1 MKCARCDR
9 ELKKPAIT
17 FGKYGMGRVCA
28 AKSGLLTEKQKLLQC
43 AQRDTKTRDWVQE
56 LAHG

>member
-9 ELKKPAIT
+9 ELKKPTIT

-28 AKSGLLTEKQKLLQC
+28 AKSGLLTEKQKLRQC
-43 AQRDTKTRDWVQE
+43 AQRDTKTRDLVLE
-56 LAHG
+56 LAYG

>member
-28 AKSGLLTEKQKLLQC
+28 AKSGLLTEKQKLRQC
-43 AQRDTKTRDWVQE
+43 AQRDAKTIDWVE
-56 LAHG
+56 ALHG

>member
-28 AKSGLLTEKQKLLQC
+28 AKAGLLEGKKRKKQ
-43 AQRDTKTRDWVQE
+43 AERDERTRDWVQE